1 VGLFGGKLPEVSIQL
16 ERADGVYYPG
26 ETVRAQ
32 VTVAA
37 EDGAK
42 FKEIRAGLL
51 FEEKYQII
59 DRSRDSD
66 GDVSYT
72 HVWRTNEQWAAR
84 EQLATAGLPKGFRQ
98 TYDYEWRLPDDPHP
112 YCYAKI
118 LQSRW
123 LVKATVDRTLAR
135 DVNAEAP
142 LYVVQPA
149 PPRWAQGRESAD
161 ENTAPD
167 VAQMRFQL
175 PRLEY
180 VQGETIA
187 GRVVIE
193 PRQDINP
200 RSLNLSLLRHEV
212 VPVGDRTNVENVFER
227 QQQFAVQLR
236 AGQPHA
242 LDFEFAIPANW
253 CPTYASHNASVAWR
267 VNATLDL
274 PWKRDVHAWQTVRVF
289 NGWPR
294 TTEPQ
299 TFAADA
305 QAFPVQPGQTSFNAP
320 PQQSGGLGD
329 AAHAHANADANAG
342 AEPVTP
348 KFCRQ
353 CGSPLV
359 AGALFCGGCGNQVA
373 RS

>member
-42 FKEIRAGLL
+42 FKEMRAGLL

-59 DRSRDSD
+59 DRQRDGD

-72 HVWRTNEQWAAR
+72 HVWRTGEQWAAR
-84 EQLATAGLPKGFRQ
+84 EQLAAGGFPKGFRQ
-98 TYDYEWRLPDDPHP
+98 TYSHEWRLPDDPHP
-112 YCYAKI
+112 FCQGKI
-118 LQSRW
+118 VIARW

-142 LYVVQPA
+142 LYVVRPSPA
-149 PPRWAQGRESAD
+149 QASQGGESVD

-167 VAQMRFQL
+167 EVQVRFQL

-180 VQGETIA
+180 VQGETVA
-187 GRVVIE
+187 GRVIIE

-212 VPVGDRTNVENVFER
+212 VPAGDRTNVENVFER
-227 QQQFAVQLR
+227 QQQFAAQLH
-236 AGQPHA
+236 AGQPLA
-242 LDFEFAIPANW
+242 LDFEFSIPANW
-253 CPTYASHNASVAWR
+253 CPTYSSHNASVSWR

-274 PWKRDVHAWQTVRVF
+274 PWKRDVHAWQTIRVF
-289 NGWPR
+289 NGAPR
-294 TTEPQ
+294 ATQTQ
-299 TFAADA
+299 TFPIESTQPTPDA
-305 QAFPVQPGQTSFNAP
+305 P
-320 PQQSGGLGD
+320 
-329 AAHAHANADANAG
+329 ANVPTQ
-342 AEPVTP
+342 PVTP

-353 CGSPLV
+353 CGGPLV
-359 AGALFCGGCGNQVA
+359 AGALFCGNCGTQVV